1 MVQVYLPHIRNRKSS
16 TLPLHSKPNTFNM
29 NYTQR
34 YQELNAQFQLG
45 NNIELK
51 KSEVDIQFFPFKSL
65 ALLSNNEKT
74 IINPND
80 ASIDENQSF
89 VYPVFKPRKMR
100 ISKKAILL
108 MHGLN
113 ERNWNKYLTWA
124 EYLCEKTEKAVIL
137 FPIAFHMNRSPFSWS
152 NPRVLQSILD
162 MRRKTVGED
171 RSLSFANIAL
181 SERITEKPMRFYSSG
196 RQSMADLTQLFSEI
210 KQGSHPIFA
219 ENTEI
224 DIFAYS
230 IGAFLSQITV
240 MTNPDNLFSDSKLF
254 MFCGGGIF
262 SSMLGESRSIM
273 DKAAF
278 KRLFSYYMKDFEV
291 EAAATSLLD
300 KGFESFFSMISPE
313 HNQAEREGFFQRLGS
328 KISGI
333 SLAKDVVIPY
343 RGVVQA
349 LGTECAKARIKLMDF
364 SFPYMHENPFP
375 VGNTIDSKQ
384 VDNSF
389 STIFSEASL
398 FLG

>member
-1 MVQVYLPHIRNRKSS
+1 MD
-16 TLPLHSKPNTFNM
+16 
-29 NYTQR
+29 YTQR
-34 YQELNAQFQLG
+34 HQELSSQFQLEK
-45 NNIELK
+45 NIQLD
-51 KSEVDIQFFPFKSL
+51 KSKVDIRFFSFNSL
-65 ALLSNNEKT
+65 SLSSNNEKT

-80 ASIDENQSF
+80 ATIDENISF
-89 VYPVFKPRKMR
+89 VYPVFTPKNT
-100 ISKKAILL
+100 KKSSNAILL

-124 EYLCEKTEKAVIL
+124 EYLCEKTGKAVIL
-137 FPIAFHMNRSPFSWS
+137 FPIAFHMNRSPFGWT
-152 NPRVLQSILD
+152 NPRVLQSILNN
-162 MRRKTVGED
+162 RRKIVGED
-171 RSLSFANIAL
+171 RSLSLANIAL
-181 SERITEKPMRFYSSG
+181 SERITERPMRFYSSG
-196 RQSMADLTQLFSEI
+196 RQSMADLTQLFREI
-210 KQGSHPIFA
+210 KQGSHPIFE

-240 MTNPDNLFSDSKLF
+240 MTNPENLFSESKLF

-278 KRLFSYYMKDFEV
+278 ASLYNYYMKDFEI
-291 EAAATSLLD
+291 EAASNSVLD
-300 KGFESFFSMISPE
+300 KGFDSFFSMISPE
-313 HNQAEREGFFQRLGS
+313 RNQAERENFFQRLGT

-333 SLAKDVVIPY
+333 SLEKDVVIPY

-364 SFPYMHENPFP
+364 SFPYLHENPFP

-384 VDNSF
+384 VDASF
-389 STIFSEASL
+389 STIFSEAAL